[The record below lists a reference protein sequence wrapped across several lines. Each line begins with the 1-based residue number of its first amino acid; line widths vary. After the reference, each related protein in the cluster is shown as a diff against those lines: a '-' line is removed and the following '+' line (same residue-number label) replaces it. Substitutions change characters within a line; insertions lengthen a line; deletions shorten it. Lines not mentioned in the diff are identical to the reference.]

1 MSENFHKLKERV
13 ARIARLGEVAA
24 LVSWDQ
30 NTYMPSGAA
39 NARAEQSSTLGQFI
53 HELFTSDETANLL
66 SKSEADTEGMD
77 SNSDE
82 RRMLSNLRRDF
93 DKATKLPPD
102 LVAELAHHS
111 SIAQE
116 IWISARK
123 NDSFAEFAP
132 ALEKMFDL
140 TRRQA

>member
-1 MSENFHKLKERV
+1 MSENFQKLKERV

-77 SNSDE
+77 PDSNRARQDRE
-82 RRMLSNLRRDF
+82 REGLSLALRP
-93 DKATKLPPD
+93 LG
-102 LVAELAHHS
+102 S
-111 SIAQE
+111 SVRP
-116 IWISARK
+116 W
-123 NDSFAEFAP
+123 
-132 ALEKMFDL
+132 
-140 TRRQA
+140 RRP